1 MLDDDGTVFV
11 IHARPLT
18 DAERGDTEGGGNE
31 KTAES
36 RGGAAFAY
44 VCPRAEDRDEQFD
57 REMVRDTF
65 RSLSPKA
72 KADWKKARQK
82 PGRPRQGEGAKMIS
96 VTVERSLLAQ
106 TDALA
111 KNMGVTRAGLIA
123 RGLKAVLA
131 AEGKL

>member
-1 MLDDDGTVFV
+1 MRK
-11 IHARPLT
+11 RPNRE
-18 DAERGDTEGGGNE
+18 AERLSRMSAPELKTV
-31 KTAES
+31 TAE
-36 RGGAAFAY
+36 
-44 VCPRAEDRDEQFD
+44 FD

-65 RSLSPKA
+65 HSLSPKA
-72 KADWKKARQK
+72 KADWRKARQK